1 MALPKITEVQKQA
14 HIDKITPLYQKC
26 KAKVKT
32 PILLS
37 ILLAQN
43 IHESY
48 FGTSDLYTKYN
59 NVAGMKYKDPWK
71 GRKINYASGEEI
83 DGKWVE
89 GVKSDFIWF
98 DSIEQSIEYHT
109 NFCQN
114 TDWRKDVYEKALSA
128 TTYIGQAAGLT
139 GTYATDSKYGA
150 KLIKVIEDYDLTKY
164 DKEDKNMSWTP
175 NIVDRRK
182 VSMGWNKY
190 NGRPLKQI
198 TKAARHHT
206 AGGLYQT
213 MAIIEDWWRNGNK
226 WDNGGYHVVIDG
238 YGTVF
243 INYDWDHTTW
253 GVGYHNDYTVHVSLM
268 GNGSFTAAQ
277 EKSYDWVMQKIF
289 KELPQ
294 IKPSDVLGHN
304 EFSGHTTNSC
314 PGINMNTVR
323 TRLAKLKD
331 TPVVDP
337 RFVDIPDYTSPTLPF
352 KAMKVGEKVTIRP
365 GQTAWYDPKTSEGL
379 KPSKDFTG
387 DKDTI
392 MRVMDVNVGYSK
404 RAYLLKDKVSWILE
418 QDLEEPRV
426 DWKPVEEVK
435 PDEQDVGREENQFVV
450 SGVLYE
456 VNKVIK

>member
-1 MALPKITEVQKQA
+1 MSRQSF
-14 HIDKITPLYQKC
+14 IDKIAPLVQKHSS
-26 KAKVKT
+26 
-32 PILLS
+32 P
-37 ILLAQN
+37 LLASIRIAQACL
-43 IHESY
+43 ESAN
-48 FGTSDLYTKYN
+48 GTSVLAKEVNNFFGIKASAPWVGTPAYVDSYEEDEYGNKKLTKSGFRRYEN
-59 NVAGMKYKDPWK
+59 MEASVKDNAGFVVSTEY
-71 GRKINYASGEEI
+71 RKQFYA
-83 DGKWVE
+83 KA
-89 GVKSDFIWF
+89 
-98 DSIEQSIEYHT
+98 IE
-109 NFCQN
+109 
-114 TDWRKDVYEKALSA
+114 A

-139 GTYATDSKYGA
+139 NTYATDSQYGA
-150 KLIKVIEDYDLTKY
+150 KLIKIIEDYDLTQY
-164 DKEDKNMSWTP
+164 DKEELNMSWTP

-182 VSMGWNKY
+182 VSMGHNKY

-206 AGGLYQT
+206 AGGQNQT
-213 MAIIEDWWRNGNK
+213 MEIIEDWWENGNK
-226 WDNGGYHVVIDG
+226 WDNGGYHVVING
-238 YGTVF
+238 HGTVF

-277 EKSYDWVMQKIF
+277 EKSYDWVMAKIF

-314 PGINMNTVR
+314 PGINMASVR
-323 TRLAKLKD
+323 SRLSKLKD

-352 KAMKVGEKVTIRP
+352 KGMKEGDKVTIRP

-392 MRVMDVNVGYSK
+392 TRVMDVDVGYSK

-418 QDLEEPRV
+418 QDLEEPRA
-426 DWKPVEEVK
+426 DWKPVEVVK
-435 PDEQDVGREENQFVV
+435 PDEEDVGRKDNQFVV
-450 SGVLYE
+450 DGVLYD
-456 VNKVIK
+456 VNKAK